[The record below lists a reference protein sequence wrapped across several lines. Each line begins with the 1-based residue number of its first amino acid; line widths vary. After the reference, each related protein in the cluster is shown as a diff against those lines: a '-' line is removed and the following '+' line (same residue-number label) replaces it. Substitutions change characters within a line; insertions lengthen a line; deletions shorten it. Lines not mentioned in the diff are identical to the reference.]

1 MGKIIKFTGLT
12 YCDLNPQD
20 VLEAVKKDAEAVL
33 VLGEDKDGEFF
44 MASSFSDV
52 GAIILLLETAKFKI
66 LNDEF
71 VTLER
76 PPNRPPSDAA

>member
-12 YCDLNPQD
+12 YCDLDPKD
-20 VLEAVKKDAEAVL
+20 VLDGVKDDAEAV
-33 VLGEDKDGEFF
+33 VVIGEDKDGEFF
-44 MASSFSDV
+44 IASSVSDV
-52 GAIILLLETAKFKI
+52 GSIILLLETAKFKI